1 MIKRYLSIA
10 LIAGVS
16 VLAVS
21 CGGNEAKPT
30 ADVAKDASKKVENMA
45 KPAVQNQVNNAKK
58 AAQVEATGNAKFEFT
73 EDVWDFGTIK
83 SGDVVNH
90 VFNFKNTGTE
100 PLIIS
105 NAKGSCGCTAPNWPK
120 EPIAPGESGVI
131 KVVFNSRGKSNK
143 QNKLVT
149 ITANTT
155 PNQTRLRVTG
165 NVEKAPATNAAAVKK

>member
-10 LIAGVS
+10 LIAGIS
-16 VLAVS
+16 VLTIS
-21 CGGNEAKPT
+21 CGGNEANT
-30 ADVAKDASKKVENMA
+30 ADTNDTKKVEAPA
-45 KPAVQNQVNNAKK
+45 KPANNVANQAKK

-73 EDVWDFGTIK
+73 ESVWDFGNIK
-83 SGDVVNH
+83 SGEVVDH
-90 VFNFKNTGTE
+90 IFKFKNVGTE

-105 NAKGSCGCTAPNWPK
+105 NAKGSCGCTAPAWPK
-120 EPIAPGESGVI
+120 EPIAPGESGEI

-143 QNKLVT
+143 QNKTVT

-165 NVEKAPATNAAAVKK
+165 NVEKVATPAADAKK

>member
-16 VLAVS
+16 VLTIS
-21 CGGNEAKPT
+21 CGGNEANT
-30 ADVAKDASKKVENMA
+30 ADTNKDAAKKVENTA
-45 KPAVQNQVNNAKK
+45 KQTNNVANQAKK
-58 AAQVEATGNAKFEFT
+58 ASQVEATGNAKFEFT
-73 EDVWDFGTIK
+73 ESVWDFGNIK
-83 SGDVVNH
+83 SGEVVDH
-90 VFNFKNTGTE
+90 IFTFKNVGTE

-105 NAKGSCGCTAPNWPK
+105 NAKGSCGCTAPAWPK
-120 EPIAPGESGVI
+120 EPIAPGESGEI

-143 QNKLVT
+143 QNKTVT

-165 NVEKAPATNAAAVKK
+165 NVEKVAAEAPKK

>member
-16 VLAVS
+16 VLTIS
-21 CGGNEAKPT
+21 CGGNEAKT
-30 ADVAKDASKKVENMA
+30 ADTAKDAAKKVEKTATKQANNVA
-45 KPAVQNQVNNAKK
+45 KQAKK

-73 EDVWDFGTIK
+73 ESVWDFGTIK

-90 VFNFKNTGTE
+90 IFKFKNTGTE

-105 NAKGSCGCTAPNWPK
+105 NAKGSCGCTAPEWPK
-120 EPIAPGESGVI
+120 EPIAPGESGEM

-143 QNKLVT
+143 QNKTVT

-165 NVEKAPATNAAAVKK
+165 NVEKAPAAPATPKK

>member
-16 VLAVS
+16 VLTIS
-21 CGGNEAKPT
+21 CGGNEANT
-30 ADVAKDASKKVENMA
+30 ADSNKETTKKVETKATNTA
-45 KPAVQNQVNNAKK
+45 NQAKK

-73 EDVWDFGTIK
+73 ESVWDFGNIK
-83 SGDVVNH
+83 SGDVVDH
-90 VFNFKNTGTE
+90 IFKFKNVGTE

-105 NAKGSCGCTAPNWPK
+105 NAKGSCGCTAPAWPK
-120 EPIAPGESGVI
+120 EPIAPGESGEI

-143 QNKLVT
+143 QNKTVT

-165 NVEKAPATNAAAVKK
+165 NVEKVAAQAKPAVTKK

>member
-10 LIAGVS
+10 IIAGVS
-16 VLAVS
+16 VLTIS
-21 CGGNEAKPT
+21 CGGNEAST
-30 ADVAKDASKKVENMA
+30 ADTKEAKKVEA
-45 KPAVQNQVNNAKK
+45 PTKQVNNVANQAKK

-73 EDVWDFGTIK
+73 ESVWDFGNIK
-83 SGDVVNH
+83 SGEVVDH
-90 VFNFKNTGTE
+90 IFKFKNTGTE

-105 NAKGSCGCTAPNWPK
+105 NAKGSCGCTAPAWPK
-120 EPIAPGESGVI
+120 EPIAPGEVGEI

-143 QNKLVT
+143 QNKTVT

-165 NVEKAPATNAAAVKK
+165 NVEKVAAATPQKK

>member
-16 VLAVS
+16 VLTIS
-21 CGGNEAKPT
+21 CGGNEANT
-30 ADVAKDASKKVENMA
+30 ADTKDTKKVEAPA
-45 KPAVQNQVNNAKK
+45 KPAKSANSQAKK
-58 AAQVEATGNAKFEFT
+58 ASQVEATGNAKFEFA
-73 EDVWDFGTIK
+73 ESVWDFGNIT
-83 SGDVVNH
+83 SGEVVENI
-90 VFNFKNTGTE
+90 FKFKNTGTE

-105 NAKGSCGCTAPNWPK
+105 NAKGSCGCTAPAWPK
-120 EPIAPGESGVI
+120 EPIAPGESGEI

-143 QNKLVT
+143 QNKTVT

-165 NVEKAPATNAAAVKK
+165 NVEKAAAASTAQPQKK

>member
-16 VLAVS
+16 VLTIS
-21 CGGNEAKPT
+21 CGGNEAKT
-30 ADVAKDASKKVENMA
+30 ADDSAKKVEAPA
-45 KPAVQNQVNNAKK
+45 KAKQVNNVANQAKK

-73 EDVWDFGTIK
+73 ESVWDFGNIK
-83 SGDVVNH
+83 SGEVVDH
-90 VFNFKNTGTE
+90 IFKFKNVGTE

-105 NAKGSCGCTAPNWPK
+105 NAKGSCGCTAPAWPK
-120 EPIAPGESGVI
+120 EPIAPGESGEI

-143 QNKLVT
+143 QNKTVT

-165 NVEKAPATNAAAVKK
+165 NVEKAATPAPQK